1 MRFGKRL
8 NPSGITFGAGRGNP
22 KVVPVRKITIA
33 QWQELFGVIQLL
45 PQLLISIM
53 SAPLSERTGYFV
65 VALQESLEDI
75 LRIVALLTGLE
86 EEWLRENAAL
96 DELVEFFTET
106 AKINNFGELLKNVQ
120 GVLKLSGLTKT
131 GQQAD
136 AP

>member
-1 MRFGKRL
+1 MRFTKRL
-8 NPSGITFGAGRGNP
+8 NPTGITFGTGRDNP

-45 PQLLISIM
+45 PQLLISVM
-53 SAPLSERTGYFV
+53 SAPQSERTGFFV

-86 EEWLRENAAL
+86 EEWLHDNASL
-96 DELVEFFTET
+96 DELVAFFTET
-106 AKINNFGELLKNVQ
+106 AKVNNFGELLKNVQ
-120 GVLKLSGLTKT
+120 GVLKLSGLSKV

-136 AP
+136 AR